1 MLHGYFYIVSLL
13 QIMWFVRIR
22 CLMNR
27 NIIKSAFSLNN
38 NPVYTCSNSPFSGRW
53 WMDCTRPL
61 SLLQDN
67 VRDDITVVV
76 VVTAVQSLTS
86 HVCRVPY
93 YTRTWYELCCQR
105 FEAKEAYTLNDV
117 GKTLCRQLDSFKTK
131 IINILSL
138 RHLKTF
144 HATFYKSSTFTGFI
158 TKYLYLNHGLKKQRS
173 LVNDIISSP
182 LCACM
187 YLYLIF
193 PAYELS
199 IQDN

>member
-1 MLHGYFYIVSLL
+1 VLWTVRSLVVDG
-13 QIMWFVRIR
+13 WTVRDFCR
-22 CLMNR
+22 CLRTMYVMT
-27 NIIKSAFSLNN
+27 S
-38 NPVYTCSNSPFSGRW
+38 
-53 WMDCTRPL
+53 PL
-61 SLLQDN
+61 SSSSRQFK
-67 VRDDITVVV
+67 
-76 VVTAVQSLTS
+76 SLTS

-105 FEAKEAYTLNDV
+105 FEAYTLNDV

>member
-38 NPVYTCSNSPFSGRW
+38 NPVYTCSNSLFSGRW
-53 WMDCTRPL
+53 WWDCTRPL

-105 FEAKEAYTLNDV
+105 FEAYTLNDV
-117 GKTLCRQLDSFKTK
+117 GKTLCRQFDSFETDV
-131 IINILSL
+131 NILSL
-138 RHLKTF
+138 RRLNTF
-144 HATFYKSSTFTGFI
+144 YATFYSTVQRLQDSSQNI
-158 TKYLYLNHGLKKQRS
+158 C
-173 LVNDIISSP
+173 I
-182 LCACM
+182 
-187 YLYLIF
+187 
-193 PAYELS
+193 
-199 IQDN
+199 